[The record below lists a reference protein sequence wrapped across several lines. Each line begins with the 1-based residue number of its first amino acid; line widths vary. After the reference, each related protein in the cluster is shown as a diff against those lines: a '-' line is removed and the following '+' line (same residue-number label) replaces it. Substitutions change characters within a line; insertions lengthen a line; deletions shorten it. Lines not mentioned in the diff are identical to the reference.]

1 MISEEIIRVI
11 ESIVASYGLPHILF
25 IFVLSLVSNSIPFIA
40 VPYLYV
46 LFVISSVSMYS
57 LDQAIVIT
65 LVSALG
71 AALGKLVIYFLSR
84 SFRIL
89 LSRESKENIEIFK
102 EALSKGIFFAVLIF
116 AMTPLPDDVV
126 NIPTGLVGFNVLK
139 YFIAVIIGKTVL
151 TFFVV
156 IFGSLGG
163 VLSLEAGEMSTPILI
178 TYIAITIILSMVIV
192 RVNWVRIVRTY
203 NEKGL
208 ISAITEFINQ
218 VPKALTTKKR

>member
-1 MISEEIIRVI
+1 
-11 ESIVASYGLPHILF
+11 
-25 IFVLSLVSNSIPFIA
+25 
-40 VPYLYV
+40 
-46 LFVISSVSMYS
+46 
-57 LDQAIVIT
+57 
-65 LVSALG
+65 

-89 LSRESKENIEIFK
+89 LSKESKENIEIFK